1 MKTAIVTSDTS
12 LNHNTGMG
20 HPEQANRITAIVE
33 TLKKNKNLLWEK
45 PSNVKKEILTMTHDL
60 DYIDLVENSFPKK
73 GISFLI
79 TCDIPDLILLNP
91 SYLA

>member
-12 LNHNTGMG
+12 LTHNTGMG
-20 HPEQANRITAIVE
+20 HPEQVNRITAIVE

-45 PSNVKKEILTMTHDL
+45 PSSVKKEILTMTHDS

-73 GISFLI
+73 EFHF
-79 TCDIPDLILLNP
+79 
-91 SYLA
+91 